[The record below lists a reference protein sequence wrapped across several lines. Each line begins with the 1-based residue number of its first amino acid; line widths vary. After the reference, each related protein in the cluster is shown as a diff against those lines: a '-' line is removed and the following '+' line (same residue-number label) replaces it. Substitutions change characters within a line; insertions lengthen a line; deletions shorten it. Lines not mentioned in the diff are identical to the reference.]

1 MDIFVNRV
9 GEERRVV
16 AFRCNAGH
24 GGAVARWM
32 GDELPEQGSRAFVEL
47 TVAEP
52 VSDWGPVEPAVGR
65 ALAHGPDGIAVTGE
79 VLAIGGPGD
88 PIVDLRVG
96 TDVVLVE
103 ISCHKDL
110 LRVGQRISFVTLA
123 LEAYPYSL

>member
-1 MDIFVNRV
+1 MDVFVNRV

-24 GGAVARWM
+24 GAAVARWM
-32 GDELPEQGSRAFVEL
+32 GDELPEQGTQAFVEL

-52 VSDWGPVEPAVGR
+52 ISDWRPVEPTAGR
-65 ALAHGPDGIAVTGE
+65 ALAVEPDGIAVTGE

-88 PIVDLRVG
+88 PVVDLRVG
-96 TDVVLVE
+96 TDVVLIEVG
-103 ISCHKDL
+103 CGKDE
-110 LRVGQRISFVTLA
+110 LRAGGHISFVTFA